1 MTTPR
6 PDHATHPRPTTTHRL
21 RRPALGASLAL
32 VAFAACQ
39 GAADHRSAAPAP
51 DAPVPGGDKMSLD
64 EAAMTEARAGAAP
77 AEQAAGLMKP
87 VDNRKIVRT
96 GHVALV
102 VTTYDEARAQLDA
115 IVQQAG
121 GFIDSTRVSHHE
133 GRVSQ
138 AELVLRVPASAF
150 GGLLPAL
157 RALGEIQSET
167 TDASDITDQY
177 VDVSARLAS
186 ARALEKRLLELAAT
200 GTGRVSEVLEVEREL
215 ARVRAEVEQYQGTIR
230 MWDDQIALSTLSI
243 TLSTKQPEIAAPKPP
258 APPSFGD
265 NVEGAFDR
273 SVEALGDAGEAL
285 AMAAVSLLPW
295 MPLILPGLFLGRRF
309 VRRHLTLPRAI
320 VHVAPPPPPPAPPE
334 PPAPPA

>member
-6 PDHATHPRPTTTHRL
+6 IAHAPHPQPTTTHRL
-21 RRPALGASLAL
+21 RRPVLGATLAL

-39 GAADHRSAAPAP
+39 GAADHRNAAASDPPAP
-51 DAPVPGGDKMSLD
+51 EPRGDEMLHDKT
-64 EAAMTEARAGAAP
+64 AMTEARAAAP
-77 AEQAAGLMKP
+77 AGQGAGLLKP

-102 VTTYDEARAQLDA
+102 VTTYDEARAQLDV

-138 AELVLRVPASAF
+138 AELVLRIPASAF

-230 MWDDQIALSTLSI
+230 MWDDQVALSTLSI

-273 SVEALGDAGEAL
+273 SVEALGDAGEGL

-320 VHVAPPPPPPAPPE
+320 VHVAPPE
-334 PPAPPA
+334 PPAPPAPDAPAA